1 MVQGIEPRQV
11 HGALRLSSVLVFG
24 VHGAWY
30 IVCGVIVCYFCVC
43 VLAWPSLAPC
53 EGRVKALCELFCEHH
68 LWHNLLGESG
78 WP

>member
-1 MVQGIEPRQV
+1 MPWFLGFEFKDSGLCV
-11 HGALRLSSVLVFG
+11 
-24 VHGAWY
+24 
-30 IVCGVIVCYFCVC
+30 VCYFCVC

-53 EGRVKALCELFCEHH
+53 EGRFEALCELFFEHQ